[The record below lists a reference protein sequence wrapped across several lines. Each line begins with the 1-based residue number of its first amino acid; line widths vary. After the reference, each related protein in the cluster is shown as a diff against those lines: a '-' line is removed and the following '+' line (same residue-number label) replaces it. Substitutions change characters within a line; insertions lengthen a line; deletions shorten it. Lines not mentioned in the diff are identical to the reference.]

1 MMFTR
6 ARLVVLALFIAQLVW
21 CVPLSTSAQTAS
33 DKQPATQEKPLKLRT
48 DEVIVDAV
56 VLDKKNHAVS
66 DLATDDFELYEDGV
80 RQKITSFRFESIAS
94 ASQTILSSSVNRTPA
109 APRTIN
115 LVSLV
120 FDAQTDRD
128 GSLRARKAAL
138 DYVNSGMGPDD
149 YVAVFGIDLGLMLL
163 APYTND
169 KVAIKQAV
177 EAFTSRDS
185 KKYLSVA
192 AETRRSL
199 ESLVEPLSDAKK
211 VGLAETLTQAD
222 LDTPPPALEGAR
234 DPGSGISP
242 TQVTRAAIS
251 LSGLRILRVFERYE
265 REYQG
270 YRDVDALL
278 AIING
283 LKAVRAARKVLLLFS
298 EGFAVTPAVTERYKS
313 VISAANTTGLTIY
326 ALDIGG
332 LRILNPNEQTMVER
346 DASALQRIRN
356 QNPDLVSGG
365 VSAIGRNEDVARIN
379 AVSTLDE
386 LSEETGGY
394 AIKNTNDMSGGLKR
408 ILDEIGN
415 HYVLTYQP
423 VNANYDGKFRRINLK
438 VVRTGDF
445 KVRARRGYYALRTLD
460 DAPVMAHEVPL
471 LERANSASAV
481 SDFPFHLQAFHFRG
495 TNTSR
500 QVALYAEFPVSALT
514 FETDDKLKTFSSK
527 FAILV
532 LIRNSASEIVRK
544 LGQEYA
550 LRGPVSQIEEVKK
563 RPQLFNRLTA
573 LAPGQY
579 TIEAVARDSAA
590 GKASVARISFDV
602 PAISEDSIRI
612 SSVVMSRGVNPLTE
626 EQKKQPAHPL
636 FLEGQAY
643 FVPNVEQTFSLGRD
657 KNLLVHFNVYAP
669 IGSTPK
675 INATLA
681 FLKGGSVFT
690 QAGGLLPDADATG
703 RIAYS
708 TSFGSENFPSGE
720 YELRVTVS
728 DGTRRTSST
737 AHFKIEP

>member
-1 MMFTR
+1 MICKP
-6 ARLVVLALFIAQLVW
+6 AKLVALALFITQLVA
-21 CVPLSTSAQTAS
+21 CIPLSTSAQTAA
-33 DKQPATQEKPLKLRT
+33 DKQPASQEKPLKLRT

-80 RQKITSFRFESIAS
+80 KQKITSFRFESLAS
-94 ASQTILSSSVNRTPA
+94 TSQTLPSGANATPA
-109 APRTIN
+109 GPRTIN
-115 LVSLV
+115 LISLV

-128 GSLRARKAAL
+128 GSIRARKAAL
-138 DYVNSGMGPDD
+138 DYIANGIGPND
-149 YVAVFGIDLGLMLL
+149 YVAVFGIDLGLMIL

-177 EAFTSRDS
+177 EAFTSRES
-185 KKYLSVA
+185 KKYLAVA
-192 AETRRSL
+192 AETRRAL

-211 VGLAETLTQAD
+211 VGLAETLTSVD

-234 DPGSGISP
+234 DPSSGINP
-242 TQVTRAAIS
+242 TQVTLAAIS

-265 REYQG
+265 REFQG

-283 LKAVRAARKVLLLFS
+283 LKTVRAARKVMLLFS

-326 ALDIGG
+326 ALDIAG

-346 DASALQRIRN
+346 DASSIQRIRN
-356 QNPDLVSGG
+356 QNPELVSGG
-365 VSAIGRNEDVARIN
+365 VSAIGRTEDVARLN

-394 AIKNTNDMSGGLKR
+394 AIKNTNDMSEGLKR

-415 HYVLTYQP
+415 HYVMTYQP

-460 DAPVMAHEVPL
+460 DSPVMAHEVPL

-481 SDFPFHLQAFHFRG
+481 NDFPFHLQAFHFRG
-495 TNTSR
+495 TNTAR

-514 FETDDKLKTFSSK
+514 FDSDDKSKTFSSK

-532 LIRNSASEIVRK
+532 LVRNGANEIVRK
-544 LGQEYA
+544 LGQEFT
-550 LRGPVSQIEEVKK
+550 LRGPLSQIEDIKK
-563 RPQLFNRLTA
+563 RPQLFSRITV

-579 TIEAVARDSAA
+579 TLEAVARDSVA
-590 GKASVARISFDV
+590 GKASVARIPFEV
-602 PAISEDSIRI
+602 PPASEDSFRI

-626 EQKKQPAHPL
+626 DQKKQPAHPL
-636 FLEGQAY
+636 YLEGQAY
-643 FVPNVEQTFSLGRD
+643 FVPNVEETFSLARD
-657 KNLLVHFNVYAP
+657 KNVLVHFDVYVP
-669 IGSTPK
+669 KGSAAK
-675 INATLA
+675 VDATLT

-690 QAGGLLPDADATG
+690 QAGGPLPDGDATG
-703 RIAYS
+703 RITYS

-720 YELRVTVS
+720 YDLRVTAS
-728 DGTRRTSST
+728 DGTRRASST
-737 AHFKIEP
+737 AHFKIAP

>member
-1 MMFTR
+1 MICKPVK
-6 ARLVVLALFIAQLVW
+6 LVALALFITQLVA
-21 CVPLSTSAQTAS
+21 CIPLSASAQTAA
-33 DKQPATQEKPLKLRT
+33 DKQPAPQEKPLKLRT

-56 VLDKKNHAVS
+56 VLDKKSHAVS

-80 RQKITSFRFESIAS
+80 KQKITSFRFESLAS
-94 ASQTILSSSVNRTPA
+94 SSQTLTSGGSATPVG
-109 APRTIN
+109 PRTIN
-115 LVSLV
+115 LISLV

-128 GSLRARKAAL
+128 GSIRARKAAL
-138 DYVNSGMGPDD
+138 DYIANGIGPND
-149 YVAVFGIDLGLMLL
+149 YVAVFGIDLGLMIL

-177 EAFTSRDS
+177 EAFTSRES

-192 AETRRSL
+192 AETRRAL

-222 LDTPPPALEGAR
+222 LDTPPPLLEGAR
-234 DPGSGISP
+234 DPGSGINP
-242 TQVTRAAIS
+242 TQVTLAAIS

-283 LKAVRAARKVLLLFS
+283 LKTVRAARKVMLLFS

-326 ALDIGG
+326 ALDIAG

-346 DASALQRIRN
+346 DASSIQRIRN
-356 QNPDLVSGG
+356 QNPELVSGG
-365 VSAIGRNEDVARIN
+365 VSAIGRTEDVARLN

-394 AIKNTNDMSGGLKR
+394 TIKNTNDMSEGLKR

-415 HYVLTYQP
+415 HYVMTYQP
-423 VNANYDGKFRRINLK
+423 INANYDGKFRRINLK

-460 DAPVMAHEVPL
+460 DSPVMAHEVPL

-481 SDFPFHLQAFHFRG
+481 NDFPLHLQAFHFRG
-495 TNTSR
+495 TNTAR
-500 QVALYAEFPVSALT
+500 QVALYAEFPVSALK
-514 FETDDKLKTFSSK
+514 FDSDDKAKTFSSK

-532 LIRNSASEIVRK
+532 LVKNGANEIVRK
-544 LGQEYA
+544 LGQEYT
-550 LRGPVSQIEEVKK
+550 LRGPLSQIEDVKK
-563 RPQLFNRLTA
+563 RPQLFNRITA

-579 TIEAVARDSAA
+579 TLEAVARDSVA
-590 GKASVARISFDV
+590 GKASVARIPFEV
-602 PAISEDSIRI
+602 PPTSEDSFRI

-626 EQKKQPAHPL
+626 DQKKQPAHPL
-636 FLEGQAY
+636 YLEGQAY
-643 FVPNVEQTFSLGRD
+643 FVPNVEETFLLARD
-657 KNLLVHFNVYAP
+657 KNVLVHFDVYVAK
-669 IGSTPK
+669 GSTAK
-675 INATLA
+675 VNATLA
-681 FLKGGSVFT
+681 FLNGGTIFT
-690 QAGGLLPDADATG
+690 QAGGTLPDADATG

-708 TSFGSENFPSGE
+708 TSFGSENFPAGE
-720 YELRVTVS
+720 YDLRVTVT
-728 DGTRRTSST
+728 DGTRRASST
-737 AHFKIEP
+737 THFKIEP

>member
-1 MMFTR
+1 MFTH
-6 ARLVVLALFIAQLVW
+6 ARLVALALLVAQSGW
-21 CVPLSTSAQTAS
+21 CVPLSTSAQTAA
-33 DKQPATQEKPLKLRT
+33 DKHPAAQDRPLKLRT

-56 VLDKKNHAVS
+56 VLDKKSHAVS
-66 DLATDDFELYEDGV
+66 DLAADDFELYEDGV

-94 ASQTILSSSVNRTPA
+94 ASQTLPSSRVTPA
-109 APRTIN
+109 GPRTIN
-115 LVSLV
+115 LISLV

-138 DYVNSGMGPDD
+138 DYINNGIGPDD
-149 YVAVFGIDLGLMLL
+149 YVAVFGIDLGLMIL

-169 KVAIKQAV
+169 KVMIRQAV

-192 AETRRSL
+192 GETRRAL

-211 VGLAETLTQAD
+211 VGLAETITQAD
-222 LDTPPPALEGAR
+222 LDTPPPAIEGAR
-234 DPGSGISP
+234 DPNSGITP
-242 TQVTRAAIS
+242 TQVTLAAIS

-283 LKAVRAARKVLLLFS
+283 LKNVRAARKVLLLFS

-326 ALDIGG
+326 ALDIAG
-332 LRILNPNEQTMVER
+332 LRILNPNQQTMVER
-346 DASALQRIRN
+346 DASAIQRIRN
-356 QNPDLVSGG
+356 ANPELVSGG
-365 VSAIGRNEDVARIN
+365 VSAIGRNEDVARLN

-394 AIKNTNDMSGGLKR
+394 AIKNTNDMSEGLKR

-471 LERANSASAV
+471 LERANSMSSV
-481 SDFPFHLQAFHFRG
+481 NDFPFHLQAFHFRG
-495 TNTSR
+495 TNTAR
-500 QVALYAEFPVSALT
+500 QVALYAEFPVSALK
-514 FETDDKLKTFSSK
+514 FDTDDKLKTFTSR

-532 LIRNSASEIVRK
+532 LVKNGANEIVRK
-544 LGQEYA
+544 LGQEFT
-550 LRGPVSQIEEVKK
+550 LRGPLSQIEEVKK
-563 RPQLFNRLTA
+563 RPHLFSRITA

-579 TIEAVARDSAA
+579 TLEAVARDSMA
-590 GKASVARISFDV
+590 GKASVARIPFEV
-602 PAISEDSIRI
+602 PPASEDVFRI
-612 SSVVMSRGVNPLTE
+612 SSVVLSRGVNALTE
-626 EQKKQPAHPL
+626 DQKKQPGHPL
-636 FLEGQAY
+636 YLEGQAY
-643 FVPNVEQTFSLGRD
+643 FVPNVDETFSLARD
-657 KNLLVHFNVYAP
+657 KNVLVHFDVYVPA
-669 IGSTPK
+669 GSTAK
-675 INATLA
+675 VNATLA
-681 FLKGGSVFT
+681 FLKEGSAFT
-690 QAGGLLPDADATG
+690 QAGGPLPDADATG

-708 TSFGSENFPSGE
+708 TSFGSENFPSGD

-728 DGTRRTSST
+728 DGTRRASST
-737 AHFKIEP
+737 ARFKIEP